1 LDPSYRVSPALPT
14 GRAPIYPYGKEQ
26 IHYSRGVDM
35 KAQLRNQVAA
45 LFLLAPAAVT
55 FTALPSTVLAQSATP
70 QVHSFQVASDDG
82 LAPGSRLQFT
92 VQGSPNARAS
102 IRIRGV
108 RDRIPLAETSR
119 GIYTGRYVIRRA
131 DRIDED
137 SPIRAVLRRGNLSVA
152 ASYNF
157 PPDMASVAASAPPP
171 PALRIERFHMATVD
185 RLEPGAELR
194 FTLEG
199 LPGAVAFVDL
209 PGIER
214 NVRLRETRPGY
225 YEGSYTIR
233 RSDDL
238 NIRGPVVAT
247 LRAGDRFVTSNLA
260 QPLVAAGPPN
270 VPIRIL
276 SHSNN
281 SQVDGGTTHVRGRT
295 APFASV
301 EIKVDAVPPVI
312 GQFGVAQRVFS
323 ERMRADANGHFDFS
337 FSSPF
342 PVPGTRY
349 DISMVASKGDVT
361 NEARLVLHQRQG

>member
-1 LDPSYRVSPALPT
+1 
-14 GRAPIYPYGKEQ
+14 
-26 IHYSRGVDM
+26 M

-55 FTALPSTVLAQSATP
+55 FTALPSTVLAQAATP
-70 QVHSFQVASDDG
+70 QVHSFQVASDHG

-92 VQGSPNARAS
+92 MQGTPNARAS
-102 IRIRGV
+102 VRIRGV
-108 RDRIPLAETSR
+108 GDSIPLAETSR
-119 GIYTGRYVIRRA
+119 GVYTGRYVITRS

-137 SPIRAVLRRGNLSVA
+137 SPIRAILRRGNLSVA

-157 PPDMASVAASAPPP
+157 PPDMTNVAAAPPP
-171 PALRIERFHMATVD
+171 PALRIDRFHMATVD

-199 LPGAVAFVDL
+199 MPGAVASVDL

-214 NVRLRETRPGY
+214 NVRLRETRPGH

-233 RSDDL
+233 RTDDL
-238 NIRGPVVAT
+238 TMRGPVVAT
-247 LRAGDRFVTSNLA
+247 LRAGDRVVQSTLA
-260 QPLVAAGPPN
+260 QPLVGAAPAN

-281 SQVDGGTTHVRGRT
+281 SQVDGGSTHVRGRT

-301 EIKVDAVPPVI
+301 EIKVDAAPPVI

-323 ERMRADANGHFDFS
+323 ERIQADANGHFDFS
-337 FSSPF
+337 FTSPF

-349 DISMVASKGDVT
+349 DISMVASKADVT
-361 NEARLVLHQRQG
+361 NEARLVLYQRQG

>member
-1 LDPSYRVSPALPT
+1 
-14 GRAPIYPYGKEQ
+14 
-26 IHYSRGVDM
+26 M

-45 LFLLAPAAVT
+45 LFLLMPAAVT
-55 FTALPSTVLAQSATP
+55 LSALPSAAVAQRATP
-70 QVHSFQVASDDG
+70 QVDSLQVSSDYG

-102 IRIRGV
+102 IRIRGL
-108 RDRIPLAETSR
+108 RANIPLAETSR
-119 GIYTGRYVIRRA
+119 GVYTGRYVITRS
-131 DRIDED
+131 DRIDPD

-152 ASYNF
+152 ANYNF
-157 PPDMASVAASAPPP
+157 PPDMTSVASAPPP
-171 PALRIERFHMATVD
+171 PQLRIERFHMATVD

-194 FTLEG
+194 FSLEG
-199 LPGAVAFVDL
+199 APGAVAFVDL
-209 PGIER
+209 PGIA
-214 NVRLRETRPGY
+214 NDVRLRETRPGF

-233 RSDDL
+233 RTDDL

-247 LRAGDRFVTSNLA
+247 LRAGDRIVQSTLA
-260 QPLVAAGPPN
+260 QPLVTAQPVN
-270 VPIRIL
+270 VAIRIL

-281 SQVDGGTTHVRGRT
+281 GQVDGGQVRVRGRT

-301 EIKVDAVPPVI
+301 NVKVDAVPPVV

-323 ERMRADANGHFDFS
+323 ETLQADGSGYFDFS

-349 DISMVASKGDVT
+349 DVSMVASKADAT
-361 NEARLVLHQRQG
+361 NEARLTLYQRQG